1 MAVTV
6 ESIKTLRQQ
15 TGAGIMDAKR
25 ALEDADGDMSKAQDI
40 LRERGIASAAKKA
53 SRATNEGIVESY
65 IHSGGRVGVIVEI
78 NCETDFV
85 ARTDEFKALA
95 HDLAMQI
102 AAMDPLYVDASE
114 VPEDA
119 ISVSDEQLLLKQAY
133 IRDPSK
139 TVQDL
144 VNETVGKLSENIRV
158 RRFARFSLGE

>member
-6 ESIKTLRQQ
+6 ESIKALREQ

-25 ALEDADGDMSKAQDI
+25 ALEDADGDMDKAQDI
-40 LRERGIASAAKKA
+40 LREQGIASAAKKA
-53 SRATNEGIVESY
+53 SRATNEGVVESY
-65 IHSGGRVGVIVEI
+65 IHSGGRVGVLVEI

-85 ARTDEFKALA
+85 ARTEEFKELA
-95 HDLAMQI
+95 HGLAMQI
-102 AAMDPLYVDASE
+102 AAMDPLYVDSNE

-119 ISVSDEQLLLKQAY
+119 NSVSDEQLLLKQAY